1 VGGSARA
8 KQQTVTMLH
17 HRIQSKPQCH
27 FCGAFLA
34 AVGVAVLLVSC
45 SPSVK
50 APRKSTEIRLK
61 NVERAIRLL
70 EEANHATIAEQLR
83 GISGGTTLQDKWELL
98 LVDDAGKLEMESNN
112 IREVLCRDA
121 WGNRFNLDFKTN
133 LVASGASAA
142 LLNSTFDLIVWSSGP
157 NGSNEFGNGDDV
169 VFPSPVASK

>member
-1 VGGSARA
+1 
-8 KQQTVTMLH
+8 MCH
-17 HRIQSKPQCH
+17 HRIQRKPQCH
-27 FCGAFLA
+27 FCGAFLT

-45 SPSVK
+45 SPSAK

-83 GISGGTTLQDKWELL
+83 GISAGMTLHDKWELL
-98 LVDDAGKLEMESNN
+98 LVDDAGRLGMESKD

-142 LLNSTFDLIVWSSGP
+142 LLNSTFDLAVWSSGP

-169 VFPSPVASK
+169 VLRSPVANK